1 MGLACRRLTQPRHAA
16 GLRLLG
22 PEEGA
27 DPPEHGAAHE
37 PHARPQRAWL
47 GLGLGLGLRLALG
60 FGFGFGLGLGLG
72 FGFGFGFGFGLALAS
87 PN

>member
-1 MGLACRRLTQPRHAA
+1 MGLACRRLTQPRDAA

-22 PEEGA
+22 SEEGA

-47 GLGLGLGLRLALG
+47 GLGLGLGLGLRLALALG

-72 FGFGFGFGFGLALAS
+72 LVA
-87 PN
+87 